1 MAISGIKFTIDA
13 DNTKSLSAIKQVM
26 YAAKDAGKQIQ
37 EAFGAKL
44 KQVISVTAIE
54 EGIRRTAEWAAE
66 VDRFSKSL
74 NISREAMQTLNVI
87 SQRTGTSM
95 DTVQGMFENIN
106 KARNEAL
113 KGNQDMIKSFARLG
127 VAMSDLKKMTPSQL
141 FSETMG
147 KINIDKSD
155 NLQRAAI
162 QDITGT
168 PEGTIEGF
176 QEGMDG
182 KSFTETQSDLLK
194 EGSIQP
200 EEVVG
205 GIAKQ
210 WADLKSSGEELW
222 TSMAPIVEILLG
234 IFRMMVDTLG
244 AVFDVINSLGSI
256 LMGIVTL
263 DGEKIKK
270 AFMDLFGLF
279 ANLGYGLG
287 KFVTGILE
295 LIPGVKKLGMTEG
308 IQKIQDE
315 ANKGAGIS
323 KKMIK
328 HGEGAGE
335 MLGTYLGG
343 ELIGAA
349 GRTSL
354 GNKIVNKAL
363 NPIGVDATAYTE
375 GMTAR
380 QAVPKKFGIH
390 KKRESLSLKTRNAID
405 SQIKRQMENLKQ
417 KPVKELTLEETEAL
431 KWYEQWSQ
439 DIGKKMG
446 NETGF
451 STTKKSLEG
460 NKLEQFMGKWGSKGL
475 SAVGKYLPISATSTT
490 AGWSEAQEARKGAKP
505 ITERGPISPMFSGG
519 ISGMGDIGG
528 SANLKIGG
536 MFGQSTNKL
545 IKLNTDMVTLLSVI
559 KDNTSIFAN
568 NQQLSGGGSNN
579 FGGMSGGM

>member
-74 NISREAMQTLNVI
+74 GISREAMQTLSVI
-87 SQRTGTSM
+87 SKRTGTSM

-127 VAMSDLKKMTPSQL
+127 VVMSDLKKMTPSQL

-176 QEGMDG
+176 QKGMGG
-182 KSFTETQSDLLK
+182 KSFTEKQSELLK
-194 EGSIQP
+194 EGSIQS
-200 EEVVG
+200 EGTVS
-205 GIAKQ
+205 GIAQQ
-210 WADLKSSGEELW
+210 WAEIKASGEELW
-222 TSMAPIVEILLG
+222 TSFAPLVEILLG
-234 IFRMMVDTLG
+234 IFRMLVDTVTG
-244 AVFDVINSLGSI
+244 IFDTLKESFNFI
-256 LMGIVTL
+256 MGILTL
-263 DGEKIKK
+263 DKERIFK
-270 AFMDLFGLF
+270 AFEGLMTLL
-279 ANLGYGLG
+279 ANLGYGLM
-287 KFVTGILE
+287 KMVTGMLE

-308 IQKIQDE
+308 IKKIQDN
-315 ANKGAGIS
+315 ANKEFGS
-323 KKMIK
+323 NEKYVK
-328 HGEGAGE
+328 HGEAMGE
-335 MLGTYLGG
+335 SVGSVLGG
-343 ELIGAA
+343 ELIGVAS
-349 GRTSL
+349 RTSL
-354 GNKIVNKAL
+354 GNKMVNKAL
-363 NPIGVDATAYTE
+363 NPMGIQARTYSKGQLAYE
-375 GMTAR
+375 
-380 QAVPKKFGIH
+380 QFGPHMRKSFSSGKI
-390 KKRESLSLKTRNAID
+390 SN
-405 SQIKRQMENLKQ
+405 QIENLKSLGESAT
-417 KPVKELTLEETEAL
+417 KEDLRRLSTLENM
-431 KWYEQWSQ
+431 Q
-439 DIGKKMG
+439 DFGTKRMG
-446 NETGF
+446 NETVF
-451 STTKKSLEG
+451 ARK
-460 NKLEQFMGKWGSKGL
+460 GKL
-475 SAVGKYLPISATSTT
+475 SAGTDTFMTKVSKYGTKALKSVGKYLPMSGMTVSQGMEEAESARLRSNT
-490 AGWSEAQEARKGAKP
+490 
-505 ITERGPISPMFSGG
+505 INERGPISPMFTGG

>member
-66 VDRFSKSL
+66 VDKFSKSL
-74 NISREAMQTLNVI
+74 GISREAMQTLNVI

-141 FSETMG
+141 FSETIG

-176 QEGMDG
+176 QKGMGG
-182 KSFTETQSDLLK
+182 KSFTEKQSELLK
-194 EGSIQP
+194 EGSIQS
-200 EEVVG
+200 EGTVG
-205 GIAKQ
+205 GIAQQ
-210 WADLKSSGEELW
+210 WNEIKASFSELG
-222 TSMAPIVEILLG
+222 TSLAPIVEIILG
-234 IFRMMVDTLG
+234 IFRMLVDTVTG
-244 AVFDVINSLGSI
+244 IFDTLKESFNFI
-256 LMGIVTL
+256 MGILTL
-263 DGEKIKK
+263 DKARIFK
-270 AFMDLFGLF
+270 AFEGLMTLL
-279 ANLGYGLG
+279 ANLGYGLM
-287 KFVTGILE
+287 KMVTGMLE

-308 IQKIQDE
+308 IKKIQDS
-315 ANKGAGIS
+315 ANKEFGS
-323 KKMIK
+323 NEKYVK
-328 HGEGAGE
+328 HGEAMGE
-335 MLGTYLGG
+335 SVGTVLGG
-343 ELIGAA
+343 ELIGVAS
-349 GRTSL
+349 RTSL
-354 GNKIVNKAL
+354 GNKMINKAL
-363 NPIGVDATAYTE
+363 NPMGIEARGYSKGQLAYEKFNPSMRKSFSTGRISGNIERLKSLGESATKEELEQLSMLERVYKT
-375 GMTAR
+375 GT
-380 QAVPKKFGIH
+380 
-390 KKRESLSLKTRNAID
+390 KR
-405 SQIKRQMENLKQ
+405 
-417 KPVKELTLEETEAL
+417 
-431 KWYEQWSQ
+431 
-439 DIGKKMG
+439 MG
-446 NETGF
+446 NETVFGR
-451 STTKKSLEG
+451 K
-460 NKLEQFMGKWGSKGL
+460 GKL
-475 SAVGKYLPISATSTT
+475 SAGSGPFMSKVSKYGTKALQRVGSYLPGAVLGTIQGMEEADSARLRSNT
-490 AGWSEAQEARKGAKP
+490 
-505 ITERGPISPMFSGG
+505 INERGPISPMFTGG

-568 NQQLSGGGSNN
+568 NQQLLGGGSNN